1 MEFALLVACIG
12 IYFSVIFQALGF
24 LLLLLYTLFTDQCT
38 KCTNEDHVYM
48 SEKRM
53 FEKCIVV
60 SQKIKKKT
68 LRIINVEQGFTMEL
82 GFSISYTSIPDALTV
97 PTDG

>member
-1 MEFALLVACIG
+1 MELYILYLL
-12 IYFSVIFQALGF
+12 L

-48 SEKRM
+48 SEK
-53 FEKCIVV
+53 ECLKKCIVV
-60 SQKIKKKT
+60 SQKIKKK

>member
-1 MEFALLVACIG
+1 
-12 IYFSVIFQALGF
+12 
-24 LLLLLYTLFTDQCT
+24 
-38 KCTNEDHVYM
+38 
-48 SEKRM
+48 M

-60 SQKIKKKT
+60 SQKIKKKKKT

>member
-1 MEFALLVACIG
+1 MYEM
-12 IYFSVIFQALGF
+12 YH
-24 LLLLLYTLFTDQCT
+24 
-38 KCTNEDHVYM
+38 EDHVYM

-53 FEKCIVV
+53 FEKNALWSVR
-60 SQKIKKKT
+60 KLKKT